1 MIDRPK
7 KYFIVQ
13 PRQWPDNE
21 RSIRVMNP
29 ISILLGQILRRG
41 LTIVAGYLGC
51 IGVTTAQQTSFVDA
65 LVPIAVAAVLFVADM
80 VWGYISKR
88 DALQTDPRTL
98 K

>member
-1 MIDRPK
+1 MSDRPK

-13 PRQWPDNE
+13 PKQWPDNE

-41 LTIVAGYLGC
+41 LTIVAGYLGF

-65 LVPIAVAAVLFVADM
+65 LVPIAVAAVLFAADM
-80 VWGYISKR
+80 IWGYISKR